1 MPSGFLPQEIL
12 FIRTLLFKVNNDTI
26 LAFMI
31 PNTSNVLSRAFSR
44 FV

>member
-1 MPSGFLPQEIL
+1 MPLGFFPQEIL
-12 FIRTLLFKVNNDTI
+12 FIGTLLLKVNNDTV

-31 PNTSNVLSRAFSR
+31 PITSNVLSRAFSR